1 MVCPPPKGEGHSKGV
16 QTCIALVKQSADL
29 KLTHG
34 AKAMPK
40 NSESPRQRAPGE
52 GVVGPNSPEDSPQ
65 FSWVCDKMYFLRRIV
80 MCLE

>member
-1 MVCPPPKGEGHSKGV
+1 MVCPPPPPKGEGHSKGV

-40 NSESPRQRAPGE
+40 NPESPQTACPG
-52 GVVGPNSPEDSPQ
+52 GGCGWPEPTRKLTT
-65 FSWVCDKMYFLRRIV
+65 VL
-80 MCLE
+80 MCL